1 MNRVAVSTKV
11 LRWALHRS
19 ARSLAELASRF
30 PRIGEWAAGEAHP
43 TLRQLE
49 SLAKATSTPLGF
61 FFLAEPPDERL
72 PVPYFRTLR
81 TDSPEQASPDL
92 LDTVQMMQRRQAWM
106 REFLLEEGRDALP
119 FVGSARTGEQRAAV
133 AERMRGALGLQV
145 DWASA
150 HRTWSD
156 ALHALREAVDE
167 AGILVVVNGVVG
179 NNTHRKLNPHEFRGF
194 VLVDEFAPLVFVNG
208 ADGRAAQMFTL
219 AHELAHVFFGSSAAF
234 DLRQLMPAED
244 ATEQACNQ
252 VAAEFLVPERVMRQV
267 WPSISDAPA
276 PFQEVARRFKVSE
289 LVVARRALD
298 LDLIGRDAFFAFYD
312 SYQTGERRA
321 ASQQPQGGD
330 FYANQNLRIGHRFG
344 RTVVRAAREDR
355 LLYSEAYH
363 LTGLYGKTF
372 DAYAA
377 SLAVGG
383 PRR

>member
-1 MNRVAVSTKV
+1 MNRVSVSTNV
-11 LRWALHRS
+11 LRWAVHRS
-19 ARSLAELASRF
+19 GRSLAELASRF

-81 TDSPEQASPDL
+81 SDSPEQPSPDL
-92 LDTVQMMQRRQAWM
+92 FDTIRMMQQRQAWM
-106 REFLLEEGRDALP
+106 REFLVEEGQDRLP
-119 FVGSARTGEQRAAV
+119 FVASARVGEQRAAV
-133 AERMRGALGLQV
+133 AERMRAALNLET
-145 DWASA
+145 DWASGY
-150 HRTWSD
+150 RTWTD
-156 ALHALREAVDE
+156 ALHALREAMDE

-179 NNTHRKLNPHEFRGF
+179 NNTHRKLDPHEFRGF
-194 VLVDEFAPLVFVNG
+194 VLVDEFAPLMFVNG
-208 ADGRAAQMFTL
+208 ADGKAAQMFTL

-252 VAAEFLVPERVMRQV
+252 VAAEFLVPERLIHQV
-267 WPSISDAPA
+267 WPSVSDDPTR
-276 PFQEVARRFKVSE
+276 FQEMARRFKVSE

-298 LDLIGRDAFFAFYD
+298 LGLIGRNAFFAFYD
-312 SYQTGERRA
+312 SYQTAERRA
-321 ASQQPQGGD
+321 ASQEPQGGD
-330 FYANQNLRIGHRFG
+330 FYANQNLRIGHRFA

-355 LLYSEAYH
+355 LLYSEAYR

-372 DAYAA
+372 EAYAA
-377 SLAVGG
+377 SLGIGG